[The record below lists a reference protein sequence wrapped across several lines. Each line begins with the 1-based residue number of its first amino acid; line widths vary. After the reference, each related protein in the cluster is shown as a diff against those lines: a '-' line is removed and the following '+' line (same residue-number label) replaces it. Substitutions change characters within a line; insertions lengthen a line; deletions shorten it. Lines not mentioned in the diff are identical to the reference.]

1 MSGKS
6 NFPNG
11 FANGVTIR
19 GLPLLQTHPG
29 EVFFVNSST
38 VLAKGGVGGS
48 DGNDGSYRR
57 PYATVTKA
65 LTACTANRGDIIAVM
80 PGYTESVTG
89 AAGETWNVAGVAI
102 VGLGA
107 GSLKPKFTFTA
118 ATATL
123 VISAANMSFVNIAF
137 EAGIADVATGLDISS
152 VDDLSFESCTFT
164 EGAAVGTYNFVDV
177 VDIADAARNFSMENC
192 TFTGNDTN
200 NDSFIVAVGVVGFR
214 LVNCSF
220 ASNIAQA
227 AVVGLLL
234 ATDAV
239 NGIDIRG
246 CNFRSNI
253 DAAVCINFNQ
263 ADNDGII
270 RDCMF
275 STIDTADFTTLGVD
289 ATGAHCFE
297 CYFSGDADGWGIVGG
312 GGAIAN
318 SGA

>member
-29 EVFFVNSST
+29 EVFFVNNSS

-57 PYATVTKA
+57 PFATVTKA

-80 PGYTESVTG
+80 PGYVEDIAST
-89 AAGETWNVAGVAI
+89 AGEVWNVAGVAI

-107 GSLKPKFTFTA
+107 GSLKPKFTFSETDS
-118 ATATL
+118 TL
-123 VISAANMSFVNIAF
+123 TITAANMSFVNLAF
-137 EAGIADVATGLDISS
+137 EAAVADNVTALDISS

-164 EGAAVGTYNFVDV
+164 EGAAVGTYNFTDV

-192 TFTGNDTN
+192 EFIGNDAN
-200 NDSFIVAVGVVGFR
+200 NDSMIVMVGVVGLR
-214 LVNCSF
+214 LVNCNF
-220 ASNIAQA
+220 YQNLAQGTPA
-227 AVVGLLL
+227 GLLL

-239 NGIDIRG
+239 NNIDIRG
-246 CNFRSNI
+246 CNFRSLV
-253 DAAVCINFNQ
+253 DAAICINFNQ
-263 ADNDGII
+263 TDNSGVI
-270 RDCMF
+270 RDSMF
-275 STIDTADFTTLGVD
+275 STLDDADGETGPVD
-289 ATGAHCFE
+289 CTGAHCFE
-297 CYFSGDADGWGIVGG
+297 CYFAGEVDSWGIVGG
-312 GGAIAN
+312 GAAVYN
-318 SGA
+318 TA